1 MSNFELIGLPNQAA
15 LSTATMQAGTEATGF
30 DVENLQGDE
39 PSVRWRSTSNLP
51 RSATFRWTANSTEG
65 IEADRLALVGSNLRG
80 GSAWVRVITVGSAY
94 TADPSVAFAREL
106 ATLASIEA
114 STNLTGSAGM
124 VDENFT
130 PDNSWIGPTT
140 TGSAW
145 DVRFAW
151 SGFLGALVDGAYRQ
165 QFWVYARADGSTAA
179 TPCTLE
185 AELWEAGAKVAD
197 LGVKPVLSST
207 GQWLCWGWDA
217 ALLAGDGS
225 AAELKLIA
233 TPKALKPAPR
243 YVQVDAVAFLY
254 ERAEAVNLVAQ
265 LRSDSG
271 WLPVPASAASGFGA
285 PGPEDGA
292 GDVTVVVEVPA
303 SSGGSVGGVA
313 GVYVLI
319 AEDHAP
325 PDFANDEA
333 TPTEPPGYVEAGVL
347 VIGRAWS
354 PARGIPAQGEFLRVV
369 DPSRVQRTP
378 GGQTFGVR
386 LRPYREVTLQL
397 GALTAAEA
405 RGLIDRFLLRH
416 GARRPVLVRLL
427 PDDADWAPLGA
438 VWAEL
443 VEAAAFG
450 GAAARGRLRGSLT
463 LREKL

>member
-1 MSNFELIGLPNQAA
+1 
-15 LSTATMQAGTEATGF
+15 
-30 DVENLQGDE
+30 
-39 PSVRWRSTSNLP
+39 
-51 RSATFRWTANSTEG
+51 
-65 IEADRLALVGSNLRG
+65 
-80 GSAWVRVITVGSAY
+80 
-94 TADPSVAFAREL
+94 
-106 ATLASIEA
+106 
-114 STNLTGSAGM
+114 
-124 VDENFT
+124 
-130 PDNSWIGPTT
+130 
-140 TGSAW
+140 
-145 DVRFAW
+145 
-151 SGFLGALVDGAYRQ
+151 
-165 QFWVYARADGSTAA
+165 
-179 TPCTLE
+179 
-185 AELWEAGAKVAD
+185 VAD
-197 LGVKPVLSST
+197 LGVKRVLSST

-225 AAELKLIA
+225 DAELKLIA
-233 TPKALKPAPR
+233 TPKALK
-243 YVQVDAVAFLY
+243 YVEVDAVAFLY

-265 LRSDSG
+265 VRSDSG

-292 GDVTVVVEVPA
+292 GATTVVVEVPA
-303 SSGGSVGGVA
+303 AGGGSVAGVA

-347 VIGRAWS
+347 VLGRAWS

-386 LRPYREVTLQL
+386 LRPFREVTLQL

>member
-1 MSNFELIGLPNQAA
+1 VSNFELIGLPNQAA

-65 IEADRLALVGSNLRG
+65 VEADRLALVGSNLGRG
-80 GSAWVRVITVGSAY
+80 SGWVRVLTVDSAY
-94 TADPSVAFAREL
+94 IADPSVAFAREL
-106 ATLASIEA
+106 ATLSSLEA
-114 STNLTGSAGM
+114 STNLTGSGGM
-124 VDENFT
+124 VDEDFT
-130 PDNSWIGPTT
+130 PADTWIGPTT
-140 TGSAW
+140 TGSVW
-145 DVRFAW
+145 DARFGW

-165 QFWVYARADGSTAA
+165 QFWVYARAAGSTAA

-225 AAELKLIA
+225 SAELKLIA
-233 TPKALKPAPR
+233 TPKAGA
-243 YVQVDAVAFLY
+243 YVEVDSVAFLY
-254 ERAEAVNLVAQ
+254 ERAEAVNLVAE

-271 WLPVPASAASGFGA
+271 WLAVPADAVSGFGA

-292 GDVTVVVEVPA
+292 GDTTVVVEVPA
-303 SSGGSVGGVA
+303 ASGGSVGGVA

-347 VIGRAWS
+347 VLGRAWT

-427 PDDADWAPLGA
+427 PDDSAWAEVGT

-443 VEAAAFG
+443 VEAAAIG
-450 GAAARGRLRGSLT
+450 GASAAGRLRGALT
-463 LREKL
+463 LREKA